1 MLVKESSLRDIH
13 QRTAELKN
21 WLAAIVAYQQSCL
34 DDFDI
39 DVKKK
44 VQEQLQSRS
53 LDNVGSLD
61 NLVATSEGFG
71 AEAVEG
77 VAATTTPT
85 IDESKFNFAPA

>member
-1 MLVKESSLRDIH
+1 
-13 QRTAELKN
+13 
-21 WLAAIVAYQQSCL
+21 
-34 DDFDI
+34 
-39 DVKKK
+39 